1 MRTSKPCA
9 ASVVPR
15 KASPDMSHKHAPF
28 IFVLGVSF
36 LFSINDRPGEH
47 HRAVPQQAG
56 MGSQPQRIEESIG
69 SSTNGQASV
78 VGADK
83 PSGGLVDDDL
93 LLGIGSQ
100 FDSGSDPA
108 PLTTKH
114 GHRSHQ

>member
-1 MRTSKPCA
+1 
-9 ASVVPR
+9 
-15 KASPDMSHKHAPF
+15 MSYEHVPF

-36 LFSINDRPGEH
+36 LFSVNDRPGEH

-56 MGSQPQRIEESIG
+56 TGSQPQRIKESTG
-69 SSTNGQASV
+69 RSTNGQVSV

-83 PSGGLVDDDL
+83 PSGGLVDDHL

-100 FDSGSDPA
+100 FASGSNPA

-114 GHRSHQ
+114 GHQGHQ